1 MSTIGHPLSDLSNL
15 QTPYINARYP
25 LRPEQ
30 AAFIDTLHPG
40 IPPRNQTIQWYNQ
53 GAGWDPR
60 ADMGWG
66 DAFACLRNVVIMQG
80 IAARLARRQ
89 ASSEKAREYAVQM
102 PELGR
107 VALLLVEEER
117 ERKQDG
123 RREGKL

>member
-25 LRPEQ
+25 IRPDH

-40 IPPRNQTIQWYNQ
+40 IPPRNQNIQWYTQ
-53 GAGWDPR
+53 DAGWDPR

-80 IAARLARRQ
+80 IAARLARGQ

-117 ERKQDG
+117 ERKQG
-123 RREGKL
+123 GKREGKL